1 MCVCVQLDAGAEDV
15 ELRDE
20 LAQVTCEPND
30 LAVVRNNFTKAGLEP
45 SIVELIYNPKEF
57 VDLSDDHRETFEK
70 LIDALNDNE
79 DVNQIHHNVNE

>member
-1 MCVCVQLDAGAEDV
+1 M

-30 LAVVRNNFTKAGLEP
+30 LALVRDKFTAAGLEP
-45 SIVELIYNPKEF
+45 GIVELIYNPKEF
-57 VDLSDDHRETFEK
+57 VDLTAEHRETFEK
-70 LIDALNDNE
+70 LLDALNENE